1 MLRSKLLDS
10 WTFQEVIYC
19 IQFLQ
24 FVVDSLEVTC
34 LHVILVILLRKKVL
48 ADDVK
53 SSGMKMIKRNN
64 DEEK

>member
-1 MLRSKLLDS
+1 MDS

-24 FVVDSLEVTC
+24 FAVDSFGVTC
-34 LHVILVILLRKKVL
+34 PHVILVILLRKKVL

-64 DEEK
+64 NDEEK